1 MGNTLF
7 PNPIAV
13 RNHFVYIGPMKYQDI
28 LKEHLSRRIS
38 MNPRYS
44 LRAFANALG
53 LEPSKLSEVLSGKKG
68 LSTDR
73 AEKVCEKL
81 RLQGLDRDIFIL
93 SVLSQHSRIKK
104 QRDESA
110 KKLKELLLSKN
121 SLKERT
127 TQKNAWYFGAVNFAR
142 EMGIDT
148 EKLESPLHLTSL
160 QVENANRYC
169 ERVRKTH
176 PERQTLSFEPMS
188 LVKKFNEDF
197 SVNAVTDLEAEFALL
212 SEEQVATLSRLIRKK
227 VAEFTKSNRQENRMN
242 LYMFLSGFSKLC
254 SKEDIC

>member
-1 MGNTLF
+1 MS
-7 PNPIAV
+7 IAV
-13 RNHFVYIGPMKYQDI
+13 TRRFVYIGSMKYQDI
-28 LKEHLSRRIS
+28 LKEHLTRRMS

-53 LEPSKLSEVLSGKKG
+53 LEPSKLSEVMSGKKG
-68 LSTDR
+68 LSADR

-81 RLQGLDRDIFIL
+81 RLQGLDRDLFIL

-104 QRDESA
+104 QRDESS
-110 KKLKELLLSKN
+110 KRLKELLLSKN
-121 SLKERT
+121 ALKDRT
-127 TQKNAWYFGAVNFAR
+127 TQKNAWYFGAINFAR

-148 EKLESPLHLTSL
+148 DKLESSLHLSKL
-160 QVENANRYC
+160 QIENANRYC

-176 PERQTLSFEPMS
+176 PERQTLSYEPIS

-197 SVNAVTDLEAEFALL
+197 SVNAISDLEAEFALL
-212 SEEQVATLSRLIRKK
+212 SEEQVTTLSRIIRKK
-227 VAEFTKSNRQENRMN
+227 VVEFTKSNRQENKMN

-254 SKEDIC
+254 TKEDIC